1 MSNLSDLLEKLSD
14 ADDSVWTDDGA
25 PRLSVVQDFLRD
37 KTITRADIAAVGR
50 VRNQMVSEQP
60 KIPLTPEAAAIAADA
75 AEAAR
80 LAASE
85 KLAAQKIVVRNLRGK
100 LADALTI
107 FNGFTPRKTVSDLV
121 RENSLRERTR
131 KLAEINGEIE
141 PEAVQ
146 YVRPQSH
153 LDSVLMGGRGN
164 ANRGYRR
171 PYPSFALGTKL
182 PSQR

>member
-1 MSNLSDLLEKLSD
+1 MSDLKNALASL
-14 ADDSVWTDDGA
+14 DDNNLAHWTDSGE
-25 PRLSVVQDFLRD
+25 PRLDVVKSILRD
-37 KTITRADIAAVGR
+37 KSITRADIIAAGGR
-50 VRNQMVSEQP
+50 VRNMVSGP
-60 KIPLTPEAAAIAADA
+60 VKTPMTPEAAAIAADA
-75 AEAAR
+75 AEAAVI
-80 LAASE
+80 AARE
-85 KLAAQKIVVRNLRGK
+85 KVAAQKVTLRNLRGK

-146 YVRPQSH
+146 YVQPQSH
-153 LDSVLMGGRGN
+153 LDAVLMGGRGN
-164 ANRGYRR
+164 ANRGYKR